1 MTSLDS
7 PREYI
12 TVVSGLPRSGTSMVM
27 QMLEAGGMTPL
38 MDEHLKADIDN
49 PGGYYEYEKISN
61 IAWDNEWLGDAVGKC
76 VKVLAAGVRHMPIKY
91 DYKLIYIQRDADEM
105 LISLKKLLIR
115 SGVEPTM
122 VDEDS
127 TTPREQALMGVE
139 RWAEKTGNELL
150 IVDYNDTLKNPRL
163 TATAIVSFLGIHS
176 TEIEPMAT
184 AVYPEY
190 YRNRVVGI

>member
-1 MTSLDS
+1 
-7 PREYI
+7 
-12 TVVSGLPRSGTSMVM
+12 MVM

-38 MDEHLKADIDN
+38 MDDHLKADIDN

-61 IAWDNEWLGDAVGKC
+61 IEWDNEWLGDAVGKC

-115 SGVEPTM
+115 SGVEPA
-122 VDEDS
+122 VVNEES
-127 TTPREQALMGVE
+127 TTEREQAILGVT
-139 RWAEKTGNELL
+139 RWAENTGNQLL
-150 IVDYNDTLKNPRL
+150 IVDYNDTLKDPEVTSGRI
-163 TATAIVSFLGIHS
+163 AAFLDNAVDQTMMVH
-176 TEIEPMAT
+176 

-190 YRNRVVGI
+190 YRNRVVGL